1 MYLKSLTL
9 KGFKS
14 FADRTHMVFDPG
26 LTVVV
31 GPNGSGKSNVSD
43 AILWVLGEQSA
54 KMLRGQAME
63 DVIFSGSTN
72 RSPVG
77 VAEVTLVLDNN
88 DQTIPVEF
96 REVAVTRRMY
106 RSGESEYL
114 INGSPARLMDIQDI
128 LHDSGLGKD
137 THSIISQGKL
147 DSVLSS
153 KPEQRRQLIEEAAGI
168 SKHRRRKERSLR
180 KLNSMEENLV
190 RVKDISRVINRQLRP
205 LERQVDKAQRHAD
218 IQKQLSEASII
229 LSVDNLRQ
237 LQLQWN
243 RINDKIREQEAA
255 VELAQYR
262 VGEKKKE
269 LNKLQS
275 MLEQKGLFVGDLG
288 EQRRRMQDMVG
299 RIDSD
304 MRLLEEKGKN
314 MVEKLSDLRRN
325 ISQLENQM
333 RQAREELTLC
343 DNEVIDA
350 SKTSENLSSQ
360 VSELGPQASLAREQK
375 AKLDKTFQELTSQ
388 IREQQKISDQETL
401 LFARLKET
409 ISNAE
414 VEDSMFASRLEA
426 LNDSK
431 ELCNQSLKHNA
442 EQKSNLDSEINQLE
456 TGLNELQKSL
466 DEIRTQMK
474 IVASQEDDA
483 LKELSHARAQLSA
496 LLSVDAASQ
505 DTNPLIKSLASDA
518 GFKHAIQAR
527 ISDIFEAQP
536 EYEKLVEEVLGEA
549 LNALVVSNDSDIES
563 MAEYF
568 ETKQL
573 KGSAQVI
580 SKAQQS
586 VLDID
591 VLTQS
596 GIQARPLSSV
606 VVAHDGYKALIDS
619 ILGSYVLVEDI
630 PTAIKAHKVYPFATY
645 ITRQSE
651 RLMPDGTCVLG
662 TGEAPAKGALER
674 KRTIR
679 NLESSIPKLEQQ
691 HEDLKNEQK
700 LLNDKL
706 NNLRDEQDK
715 ARGELARSK
724 GSLGSLVRELGRL
737 ESELASTEREI
748 EQVASKRSE
757 VAQKAQSAK
766 EELDS
771 HKTRA
776 QEAEKLVE
784 EFSLKLND
792 VNQQRDEA
800 IVREREMS
808 SKLNDLRLDLAKVTE
823 RLTHQQT
830 RQADLKHQLEVLTQK
845 HTSINESAMALDIL
859 RLRIDPLHE
868 VYSEIQQSA
877 WAWAA
882 RLQDRASLA
891 EADSHSLKKTIEEA
905 RREVGKA
912 HGELDRAQQEVAESR
927 IVTGKL
933 EVQVEQAIQEI
944 TREGTYTLED
954 ALGLPAPEDKEKLIH
969 DIEKFKR
976 QLEDI
981 GPVNQV
987 AMDEYTKLKEKADYI
1002 AVQVEDL
1009 EQARKSMLKITQA
1022 IDRKMKKQFL
1032 LTFEEVNNNFQEIF
1046 AMLFPGGHAE
1056 LEMLDPENPSE
1067 TGIEIIAQ
1075 PKGKKI
1081 TKMMLMS
1088 GGEKSL
1094 TALALLFA
1102 VYRTRTVPFYV
1113 FDEVEAALDASNLD
1127 KLLTAIEQL
1136 KETTQLIV
1144 ISHQRR
1150 TMEQADVLYGVSMQ
1164 ADGVSHVVSQRI
1176 EKSA

>member
-72 RSPVG
+72 RKPVG

-180 KLNSMEENLV
+180 KLSSMEENLV

-229 LSVDNLRQ
+229 LAVDNLRQ

-243 RINDKIREQEAA
+243 RINEKIREQEAA
-255 VELAQYR
+255 VELAKYR

-269 LNKLQS
+269 LNKLQT

-314 MVEKLSDLRRN
+314 MVEKLSDMRRT

-333 RQAREELTLC
+333 RQAREELNLC

-350 SKTSENLSSQ
+350 IKTSESLAAQ
-360 VSELGPQASLAREQK
+360 VSDLGPQAASAREE
-375 AKLDKTFQELTSQ
+375 KTKFDRLFQELTAQ

-431 ELCNQSLKHNA
+431 IMCEKSIKDNSV
-442 EQKSNLDSEINQLE
+442 QKSEFESEISELE
-456 TGLNELQKSL
+456 IRLNEIQKSL
-466 DEIRTQMK
+466 DDIRSQMK
-474 IVASQEDDA
+474 IAASKEDDA
-483 LKELSHARAQLSA
+483 LKELSHAKAQLSA
-496 LLSVDAASQ
+496 LQSVDVASQ
-505 DTNPLIKSLASDA
+505 DSNPLIKSLASDA
-518 GFKHAIQAR
+518 GFRHVIEGR
-527 ISDIFEAQP
+527 IADVFEVNP

-549 LNALVVSNDSDIES
+549 LNTLIVSSDQDIES

-568 ETKQL
+568 ENKQL

-580 SKAQQS
+580 SSVQNSSTDLKALKQA
-586 VLDID
+586 
-591 VLTQS
+591 
-596 GIQARPLSSV
+596 GIEAQPLSALV
-606 VVAHDGYKALIDS
+606 EAREGYKNLVDAL
-619 ILGSYVLVEDI
+619 LGSYILVKNVSDGLR
-630 PTAIKAHKVYPFATY
+630 AHSIYPFATY
-645 ITRQSE
+645 ITPHSE
-651 RLMPDGTCVLG
+651 RVLLDGTCVLG
-662 TGEAPAKGALER
+662 IGEAPAKGALER

-679 NLESSIPKLEQQ
+679 QLQKTIP
-691 HEDLKNEQK
+691 
-700 LLNDKL
+700 
-706 NNLRDEQDK
+706 
-715 ARGELARSK
+715 EL
-724 GSLGSLVRELGRL
+724 
-737 ESELASTEREI
+737 
-748 EQVASKRSE
+748 
-757 VAQKAQSAK
+757 
-766 EELDS
+766 
-771 HKTRA
+771 
-776 QEAEKLVE
+776 EKLPNKRR
-784 EFSLKLND
+784 LM
-792 VNQQRDEA
+792 R
-800 IVREREMS
+800 S
-808 SKLNDLRLDLAKVTE
+808 SCRC
-823 RLTHQQT
+823 
-830 RQADLKHQLEVLTQK
+830 
-845 HTSINESAMALDIL
+845 AM
-859 RLRIDPLHE
+859 
-868 VYSEIQQSA
+868 
-877 WAWAA
+877 
-882 RLQDRASLA
+882 
-891 EADSHSLKKTIEEA
+891 
-905 RREVGKA
+905 
-912 HGELDRAQQEVAESR
+912 
-927 IVTGKL
+927 
-933 EVQVEQAIQEI
+933 
-944 TREGTYTLED
+944 
-954 ALGLPAPEDKEKLIH
+954 
-969 DIEKFKR
+969 
-976 QLEDI
+976 
-981 GPVNQV
+981 N
-987 AMDEYTKLKEKADYI
+987 
-1002 AVQVEDL
+1002 
-1009 EQARKSMLKITQA
+1009 
-1022 IDRKMKKQFL
+1022 KM
-1032 LTFEEVNNNFQEIF
+1032 V
-1046 AMLFPGGHAE
+1046 
-1056 LEMLDPENPSE
+1056 
-1067 TGIEIIAQ
+1067 
-1075 PKGKKI
+1075 
-1081 TKMMLMS
+1081 
-1088 GGEKSL
+1088 
-1094 TALALLFA
+1094 
-1102 VYRTRTVPFYV
+1102 
-1113 FDEVEAALDASNLD
+1113 
-1127 KLLTAIEQL
+1127 
-1136 KETTQLIV
+1136 
-1144 ISHQRR
+1144 
-1150 TMEQADVLYGVSMQ
+1150 
-1164 ADGVSHVVSQRI
+1164 
-1176 EKSA
+1176 